1 MPGPGTLLSI
11 TESSGRSGMDGG
23 LWHQTGGS
31 RRSRVSATKKVGA
44 VLGAGL
50 PLGMA
55 AATLLGRR
63 KRRAEQ
69 KDGGTA
75 PSA

>member
-1 MPGPGTLLSI
+1 
-11 TESSGRSGMDGG
+11 MDGG
-23 LWHQTGGS
+23 LWHQTGER
-31 RRSRVSATKKVGA
+31 RRSRFSAGRKVGA

-55 AATLLGRR
+55 AAKLLGRR
-63 KRRAEQ
+63 KRRAGQ
-69 KDGGTA
+69 DGGGTA

>member
-1 MPGPGTLLSI
+1 
-11 TESSGRSGMDGG
+11 MDGG

-31 RRSRVSATKKVGA
+31 RRSRTSATAKVGA

-55 AATLLGRR
+55 AARLLGRR
-63 KRRAEQ
+63 KRRAELEG
-69 KDGGTA
+69 DGTA
-75 PSA
+75 RVA

>member
-1 MPGPGTLLSI
+1 
-11 TESSGRSGMDGG
+11 MDGG

-31 RRSRVSATKKVGA
+31 RRSRASASKKVGA

-55 AATLLGRR
+55 AAKLLGRR
-63 KRRAEQ
+63 KRRAGQ
-69 KDGGTA
+69 KDGGAAPTA
-75 PSA
+75 

>member
-1 MPGPGTLLSI
+1 
-11 TESSGRSGMDGG
+11 MDGG
-23 LWHQTGGS
+23 LWHQVGGS
-31 RRSRVSATKKVGA
+31 RRSRVSATAKVGA

-55 AATLLGRR
+55 AAKLLGRR

-69 KDGGTA
+69 KGGGAAPTA
-75 PSA
+75 